1 MVTKNKNTNKTRKIL
16 VTVFEKNG
24 EYEYN
29 TLVPMEVPKGVHILS
44 MLDEYA
50 KNWYSDPESAE
61 KEDCCEYYL
70 KNVEIFVA
78 VSYVPVTEEDYL
90 VLKKYI

>member
-1 MVTKNKNTNKTRKIL
+1 MENHNKTRKIL

-29 TLVPMEVPKGVHILS
+29 TLVPMEVSEDVNIQS

-50 KNWYSDPESAE
+50 KNWYDDSESAQ
-61 KEDCCEYYL
+61 KSDCCEYYL
-70 KNVEIFVA
+70 NNVKIFVA
-78 VSYVPVTEEDYL
+78 VSYVYVTEEDYL

>member
-1 MVTKNKNTNKTRKIL
+1 MVTKNINKTRKIL
-16 VTVFEKNG
+16 VTVFERNG
-24 EYEYN
+24 EHEYN
-29 TLVPMEVPKGVHILS
+29 TLVPMEVPEDVNIQS

-50 KNWYSDPESAE
+50 KNWYDNPESAE
-61 KEDCCEYYL
+61 KQDSCEYYL
-70 KNVEIFVA
+70 RDVQIFVA

>member
-1 MVTKNKNTNKTRKIL
+1 MVTKSNKKTRKIL

-29 TLVPMEVPKGVHILS
+29 TLVPMEVPKGVHIWS
-44 MLDEYA
+44 MLDKYA
-50 KNWYSDPESAE
+50 KNWYSDTESAE
-61 KEDCCEYYL
+61 KVDCCEYYL
-70 KNVEIFVA
+70 NNVKIFVA

>member
-1 MVTKNKNTNKTRKIL
+1 MENNKKTRKIL

-29 TLVPMEVPKGVHILS
+29 TLVPMEVPKGVHIWS
-44 MLDEYA
+44 MLDKYA

-61 KEDCCEYYL
+61 KVDCCEYYL
-70 KNVEIFVA
+70 NSDEIFVA

-90 VLKKYI
+90 ILKKYI

>member
-1 MVTKNKNTNKTRKIL
+1 MVDKNNNKTRKIL
-16 VTVFEKNG
+16 VTVFERNG
-24 EYEYN
+24 EHEYN
-29 TLVPMEVPKGVHILS
+29 TMVPMEVSEDINIQS

-50 KNWYSDPESAE
+50 KNWYDDPESAQ
-61 KEDCCEYYL
+61 KSDCCEYYL
-70 KNVEIFVA
+70 NNVKIFVS

>member
-1 MVTKNKNTNKTRKIL
+1 MVTKNSNKTRKIL
-16 VTVFEKNG
+16 VTVFERNG

-29 TLVPMEVPKGVHILS
+29 TLVPMEVPEDV
-44 MLDEYA
+44 
-50 KNWYSDPESAE
+50 KNWYDDPESAQ
-61 KEDCCEYYL
+61 KSDCCEYYL
-70 KNVEIFVA
+70 NSDEIFVA

>member
-1 MVTKNKNTNKTRKIL
+1 MVEKNINKTRKIL
-16 VTVFEKNG
+16 VTVFEKDG
-24 EYEYN
+24 EHEFN
-29 TLVPMEVPKGVHILS
+29 TLVLMKVPKGVHILS
-44 MLDEYA
+44 MLDKYA

-61 KEDCCEYYL
+61 KVNCCEYYL
-70 KNVEIFVA
+70 SNGEIFVA

>member
-1 MVTKNKNTNKTRKIL
+1 MVTKNINKTRKIL

-29 TLVPMEVPKGVHILS
+29 TLVLMEVPKDVDILS

-50 KNWYSDPESAE
+50 KN
-61 KEDCCEYYL
+61 
-70 KNVEIFVA
+70 
-78 VSYVPVTEEDYL
+78 
-90 VLKKYI
+90 

>member
-1 MVTKNKNTNKTRKIL
+1 MVEKNINKTRKIL
-16 VTVFEKNG
+16 VTVFERNG
-24 EYEYN
+24 EHEYN
-29 TLVPMEVPKGVHILS
+29 TLVLMEVPEDVNIQS
-44 MLDEYA
+44 MLDKYA

-61 KEDCCEYYL
+61 KVDCCEYYL
-70 KNVEIFVA
+70 NNVKIFVA

>member
-1 MVTKNKNTNKTRKIL
+1 
-16 VTVFEKNG
+16 
-24 EYEYN
+24 
-29 TLVPMEVPKGVHILS
+29 

-50 KNWYSDPESAE
+50 KNWYDDPESAQ
-61 KEDCCEYYL
+61 KSDCCEYYL
-70 KNVEIFVA
+70 NNVKIFVA

>member
-1 MVTKNKNTNKTRKIL
+1 MVTVAKNSSKTRKIL
-16 VTVFEKNG
+16 VTVFERNG
-24 EYEYN
+24 EHEYN
-29 TLVPMEVPKGVHILS
+29 TLILMEVPKGVHIWS
-44 MLDEYA
+44 MLDKYA

-61 KEDCCEYYL
+61 KVDCCEYYL
-70 KNVEIFVA
+70 NNVEIFVS

>member
-1 MVTKNKNTNKTRKIL
+1 MENNKKTRKIL

-29 TLVPMEVPKGVHILS
+29 TLVLMEVPEDVDILS

-50 KNWYSDPESAE
+50 KNWYGDPESAE
-61 KEDCCEYYL
+61 KVDCCEYYL
-70 KNVEIFVA
+70 NNVEIFVA

>member
-1 MVTKNKNTNKTRKIL
+1 MVTKNINKTRKIL

-24 EYEYN
+24 EHEYN
-29 TLVPMEVPKGVHILS
+29 TLVLMEVPKGVHILS
-44 MLDEYA
+44 MLDKYA
-50 KNWYSDPESAE
+50 KNWYNDPESAE
-61 KEDCCEYYL
+61 KVDCCEYYL
-70 KNVEIFVA
+70 NNVEIFVA

>member
-1 MVTKNKNTNKTRKIL
+1 MVTKNINKTRKIL
-16 VTVFEKNG
+16 VTVFERNG
-24 EYEYN
+24 EHEYN
-29 TLVPMEVPKGVHILS
+29 TLVLMEVPKDVHILS

-70 KNVEIFVA
+70 KKRENICFSKLCSCNRRRLSCA
-78 VSYVPVTEEDYL
+78 
-90 VLKKYI
+90 

>member
-1 MVTKNKNTNKTRKIL
+1 MENNKKTRKIL

-24 EYEYN
+24 EYEHN
-29 TLVPMEVPKGVHILS
+29 TLVLMEVPEGVDILS

-50 KNWYSDPESAE
+50 KNWYGDPESAE
-61 KEDCCEYYL
+61 KADCCEYYL
-70 KNVEIFVA
+70 NSDEIFVA

>member
-1 MVTKNKNTNKTRKIL
+1 MKNKNTNKTRKIL
-16 VTVFEKNG
+16 VTVFEKNR

-29 TLVPMEVPKGVHILS
+29 TLVLMEVPKGVHIWS
-44 MLDEYA
+44 MLDKYA

-61 KEDCCEYYL
+61 KVNCCEYYL
-70 KNVEIFVA
+70 NNVEIFVA
-78 VSYVPVTEEDYL
+78 VSYVPVKEKDYP

>member
-1 MVTKNKNTNKTRKIL
+1 MVTKNINKTRKIL
-16 VTVFEKNG
+16 VTVFERNG
-24 EYEYN
+24 EHEYN
-29 TLVPMEVPKGVHILS
+29 TLVPMEVPEDVNIQS

-50 KNWYSDPESAE
+50 KNWYDNPESAE
-61 KEDCCEYYL
+61 KVDCCEYYL
-70 KNVEIFVA
+70 NNVEIFVA

>member
-29 TLVPMEVPKGVHILS
+29 TLVLMEVPKGVHIWS
-44 MLDEYA
+44 MLDKYA

-61 KEDCCEYYL
+61 KTDCCEYYL
-70 KNVEIFVA
+70 NKDEIFVA
-78 VSYVPVTEEDYL
+78 VSYVPVTEEDYI

>member
-1 MVTKNKNTNKTRKIL
+1 MPKNKDSKPTRKIL

-29 TLVPMEVPKGVHILS
+29 TLVLIEVPKGVDILS

-61 KEDCCEYYL
+61 KADCCEYYL

>member
-1 MVTKNKNTNKTRKIL
+1 MENNKKTRKIL

-29 TLVPMEVPKGVHILS
+29 TLVLMEVPEDVDILS

-50 KNWYSDPESAE
+50 KNWYNDPESAE
-61 KEDCCEYYL
+61 KVDCCEYYL
-70 KNVEIFVA
+70 NNVEIFVA

>member
-1 MVTKNKNTNKTRKIL
+1 MENNKKTRKIL
-16 VTVFEKNG
+16 VTVFERNG

-29 TLVPMEVPKGVHILS
+29 TLVLMEVPKGVDILS

-61 KEDCCEYYL
+61 KVDCCEYYL
-70 KNVEIFVA
+70 NSDEIFVA
-78 VSYVPVTEEDYL
+78 VSYVPVTEEDYI

>member
-1 MVTKNKNTNKTRKIL
+1 MVAKNNNKTRKIL
-16 VTVFEKNG
+16 VTVFERNG
-24 EYEYN
+24 EHEYN
-29 TLVPMEVPKGVHILS
+29 TLVLMEVPEDVKIQS

-50 KNWYSDPESAE
+50 KNWYDDPESAH

-70 KNVEIFVA
+70 NNDEIFVA
-78 VSYVPVTEEDYL
+78 VSYVPVKEKDYE

>member
-1 MVTKNKNTNKTRKIL
+1 MVTKNINKTRKIL
-16 VTVFEKNG
+16 VTVFERNG
-24 EYEYN
+24 EHEYN
-29 TLVPMEVPKGVHILS
+29 TLVPMEVPEDVNIQS

-61 KEDCCEYYL
+61 KVDCCEYYL
-70 KNVEIFVA
+70 NNVKIFVT

>member
-1 MVTKNKNTNKTRKIL
+1 MVTKSNKKTKKIL

-44 MLDEYA
+44 MLDKYA
-50 KNWYSDPESAE
+50 KNWYSNPESAE
-61 KEDCCEYYL
+61 KADCCEYYL
-70 KNVEIFVA
+70 SSDEIFVA

-90 VLKKYI
+90 ILKKYI

>member
-1 MVTKNKNTNKTRKIL
+1 MVTKNINKTRKIL
-16 VTVFEKNG
+16 VTVFERNG
-24 EYEYN
+24 EHEYN
-29 TLVPMEVPKGVHILS
+29 TLVPMEVPEDVNIQS

-50 KNWYSDPESAE
+50 KNWYDDPESAQ
-61 KEDCCEYYL
+61 KSDCCENYL
-70 KNVEIFVA
+70 NNVKIFVA

>member
-1 MVTKNKNTNKTRKIL
+1 MVAKNINKTRKIL

-29 TLVPMEVPKGVHILS
+29 TLVLMEVPKGVHILS
-44 MLDEYA
+44 MLDKYA
-50 KNWYSDPESAE
+50 KNWYDNPESAQ
-61 KEDCCEYYL
+61 KADCCEYYL
-70 KNVEIFVA
+70 NNIKIFVA

>member
-1 MVTKNKNTNKTRKIL
+1 MPKNKDSKPTRKIL

-29 TLVPMEVPKGVHILS
+29 TLVLMEVPEDVNIKS

-50 KNWYSDPESAE
+50 KNWYNNPESAE

-70 KNVEIFVA
+70 NGDEIFVA

>member
-1 MVTKNKNTNKTRKIL
+1 MENIKKTRKIL

-29 TLVPMEVPKGVHILS
+29 TLVPMEVPEDVNIKS
-44 MLDEYA
+44 MLDKYA
-50 KNWYSDPESAE
+50 KNWYGDPESAE
-61 KEDCCEYYL
+61 KADCCEYYL
-70 KNVEIFVA
+70 KDVQIFVA
-78 VSYVPVTEEDYL
+78 VSYVPVTEEDYH

>member
-1 MVTKNKNTNKTRKIL
+1 MENNKKTRKIL
-16 VTVFEKNG
+16 VTVFERNG
-24 EYEYN
+24 EHEYN
-29 TLVPMEVPKGVHILS
+29 TLVLMEVPKGVDILS

-50 KNWYSDPESAE
+50 KNWYSEPESAE
-61 KEDCCEYYL
+61 KVDCCEYYL
-70 KNVEIFVA
+70 NSDEIFVA

>member
-1 MVTKNKNTNKTRKIL
+1 MVTKNKNKTRKIL

-29 TLVPMEVPKGVHILS
+29 TLVLMEVAEDVNIQS
-44 MLDEYA
+44 MLDKYA

-70 KNVEIFVA
+70 KNVKVFVA

>member
-1 MVTKNKNTNKTRKIL
+1 MVTKNNNKTRKIL

-29 TLVPMEVPKGVHILS
+29 THVPMEVPKDVNIQS

-50 KNWYSDPESAE
+50 KNWYDDPESAH

-70 KNVEIFVA
+70 NNVKIFVS
-78 VSYVPVTEEDYL
+78 VSYVHVTEEDYL

>member
-1 MVTKNKNTNKTRKIL
+1 MVTKNINKTRKIL
-16 VTVFEKNG
+16 VTVFERSG
-24 EYEYN
+24 EHEYN
-29 TLVPMEVPKGVHILS
+29 TLVPMEVPEDVNIQS

-50 KNWYSDPESAE
+50 KNWYNDPESAE
-61 KEDCCEYYL
+61 KVDCCEYYL
-70 KNVEIFVA
+70 NNVKIFVA